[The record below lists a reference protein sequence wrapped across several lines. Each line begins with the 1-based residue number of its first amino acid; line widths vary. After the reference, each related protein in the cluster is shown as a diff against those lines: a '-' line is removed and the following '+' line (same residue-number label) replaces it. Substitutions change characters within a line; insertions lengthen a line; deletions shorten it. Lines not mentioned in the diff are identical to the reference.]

1 MLEKMDASVTSVRR
15 LIETTEALSGKLTK
29 GADRLEKVGESLTKA
44 SSAFNAENEKYLTAN
59 RETTKL
65 IQEALKD
72 SQNLL
77 NDFVQK
83 FETID
88 TGLQGIF
95 KEIQTGLD
103 NYSTTTRESI
113 NTYLGDFSDQLTRAS
128 AALAGSVEALTDVV
142 EELTGMNKQLTR
154 RRGNR

>member
-15 LIETTEALSGKLTK
+15 LIETTETLSGKLTK
-29 GADRLEKVGESLTKA
+29 GADQLEKVGENLTKA

-128 AALAGSVEALTDVV
+128 AALAGSVEASH
-142 EELTGMNKQLTR
+142 R
-154 RRGNR
+154 CR